1 MEYKLQVSSSSS
13 SSTTTSTSTPR
24 SRSVSLASQG
34 SLNNLVAGHTN
45 SSSTDNHHQ
54 ASKAKTEAGGGVSV
68 TGEEKEGSK
77 AKMEKGQQGNTNN
90 NNNMIVVSDSSDT
103 ETTTVETKA
112 SKVAKA
118 AGTGAKAT
126 TTGGPTSKASTT
138 TTSSGVVVVPSSPP
152 RSSVSRRSKSKTC
165 RRVSDFT
172 DDGTTKTSSSSS
184 ATTTTTTSGGG
195 SKNNSHTTA
204 TAKKRKSRSR
214 SHSKTN
220 NNNSRHINHR
230 AKHYVE
236 HNYHDH
242 KHDPIVVPTPL
253 TVLEGAG
260 VAAAAVK
267 QQQQQGQQQ
276 KGNQKHQQHH
286 HQHQHHHK
294 GGVTTPFPERLH
306 QLLEAVDDEDLMDIV
321 GWQPHGRCFIVHKPK
336 EFVDSVMPRFFKQSK
351 LTSFQRQLN
360 LYGFCRLTTGE
371 DRGGYYHEL
380 FIRGR
385 VDLCS
390 RMVRTRV
397 KGNGSKAA
405 SSPTT
410 EPNFYRMEFCERPDG
425 SGSCSGSSGS
435 ITDTEMFQRDEEEAI
450 PISPAVSADA
460 LVSAVIDE
468 DYPFEDCNNEFNDDK
483 SAGGK
488 TPPSILPESICS
500 DDIGMALSESTPML
514 LDDTFGPLDR
524 ESTESLLDLKTAG
537 SVPFVSP
544 LVPSTKNV
552 LDGSKF
558 EMADAPTLDPFDS
571 FFESQE
577 SIHSGDQL
585 SFMGL
590 PFHYLKSEDVIECLH
605 QS

>member
-184 ATTTTTTSGGG
+184 ATTTTTSGGG
-195 SKNNSHTTA
+195 SKSNSHTTA
-204 TAKKRKSRSR
+204 TTKKRKSRSR
-214 SHSKTN
+214 SHSKTTT
-220 NNNSRHINHR
+220 NNSHHINHR

-605 QS
+605 HS

>member
-184 ATTTTTTSGGG
+184 ATTTTTSGGG
-195 SKNNSHTTA
+195 SKSNSHTTA
-204 TAKKRKSRSR
+204 TTKKRKSRSR
-214 SHSKTN
+214 SHSKTTT
-220 NNNSRHINHR
+220 NNSHHINHR

>member
-1 MEYKLQVSSSSS
+1 
-13 SSTTTSTSTPR
+13 
-24 SRSVSLASQG
+24 
-34 SLNNLVAGHTN
+34 
-45 SSSTDNHHQ
+45 
-54 ASKAKTEAGGGVSV
+54 
-68 TGEEKEGSK
+68 
-77 AKMEKGQQGNTNN
+77 
-90 NNNMIVVSDSSDT
+90 MIVVSDSSDT

-112 SKVAKA
+112 TKVAKA
-118 AGTGAKAT
+118 AGTGVKAT

-138 TTSSGVVVVPSSPP
+138 TTGSGVVVVPSSPP

-184 ATTTTTTSGGG
+184 ATTTTTSGGG
-195 SKNNSHTTA
+195 SKSNSHTTA
-204 TAKKRKSRSR
+204 TTKKRKSRSR
-214 SHSKTN
+214 SHSKTTT
-220 NNNSRHINHR
+220 NNSHHINHR

-405 SSPTT
+405 SSPAT

-425 SGSCSGSSGS
+425 CGSCSGSSGS
-435 ITDTEMFQRDEEEAI
+435 TTDTEMFQRDEEEAI
-450 PISPAVSADA
+450 PISSAVSTDA

-468 DYPFEDCNNEFNDDK
+468 DYPFEDCNNEFDDDEK
-483 SAGGK
+483 SAGSK
-488 TPPSILPESICS
+488 TPSSILPEAICS